1 MTCYG
6 KSVIIIVE
14 RRGVDMGWIKDAV
27 DKLTDGIAQGMMDF
41 IFNFL
46 YTLFYEPLKFFIW
59 LLDKIII
66 DPNSITSD
74 YVQNASVLVN
84 SLISSVAVCIFA
96 FKMVQVIKMNTEGNA
111 ESPGY
116 YVAQLLPSAMLVG
129 VLPWLV
135 DIMTKISFEATR
147 AFMNVGKTS
156 YLKTIKE
163 WSSLKKGTSGFK
175 EMLGSMGTMAG
186 SQIMFILFILLILIF
201 TIVFIFQF
209 VSRIADLVIM
219 KVVAPLIAV
228 SLLADENN
236 YVSIWWRELLAISLQ
251 LPLQVFTFFG
261 GLNLFFGA
269 KLDVGTLLLGIGFFI
284 ITVKSPSFIRSMVY
298 STGSGRMATGMAGS
312 SAKLLVR
319 QLLTR

>member
-1 MTCYG
+1 
-6 KSVIIIVE
+6 
-14 RRGVDMGWIKDAV
+14 MGWIKDAV

-59 LLDKIII
+59 LLDKILI

-175 EMLGSMGTMAG
+175 EMLGSMGT
-186 SQIMFILFILLILIF
+186 
-201 TIVFIFQF
+201 
-209 VSRIADLVIM
+209 
-219 KVVAPLIAV
+219 
-228 SLLADENN
+228 LLADENN

>member
-1 MTCYG
+1 M
-6 KSVIIIVE
+6 
-14 RRGVDMGWIKDAV
+14 DWIKDAI
-27 DKLTDGIAQGMMDF
+27 KELTEGIADGMMNF
-41 IFNFL
+41 IFQFL

-59 LLDKIII
+59 LLDKILI
-66 DPNSITSD
+66 DPNSISSD
-74 YVQNASVLVN
+74 YISNASVLVN
-84 SLISSVAVCIFA
+84 SLITSIAICVFA
-96 FKMVQVIKMNTEGNA
+96 FKMVQVMKQNAEGNA

-116 YVAQLLPSAMLVG
+116 YVAQLLPSSLLVA

-135 DIMTKISFEATR
+135 DIMTKLSYSSTR
-147 AFMNVGKTS
+147 AFLDVGQKS
-156 YLKTIKE
+156 YLETIKE
-163 WSSLKKGTSGFK
+163 WSSLKKGQDGFK

-186 SQIMFILFILLILIF
+186 SQIMFILFILLILVF
-201 TIVFIFQF
+201 TVVFIFQF

-219 KVVAPLIAV
+219 KVVAPLVAV

-236 YVSIWWRELLAISLQ
+236 YIGVWWRELLAISIQ

-261 GLNLFFGA
+261 GINLFFGA

-312 SAKLLVR
+312 GAKLLVR
-319 QLLTR
+319 KMLSK

>member
-1 MTCYG
+1 M
-6 KSVIIIVE
+6 SM
-14 RRGVDMGWIKDAV
+14 DWIKDAV
-27 DKLTDGIAQGMMDF
+27 DKLTEGIADGMTNF
-41 IFNFL
+41 VFGFL

-59 LLDKIII
+59 LLDKILI
-66 DPNSITSD
+66 DPSTIPSNYIS
-74 YVQNASVLVN
+74 NASVLVN
-84 SLISSVAVCIFA
+84 SLISSIAVCIFA
-96 FKMVQVIKMNTEGNA
+96 FKMVQVMKQNAEGNA

-116 YVAQLLPSAMLVG
+116 YVAQLLPSALLVG
-129 VLPWLV
+129 ALPWLV
-135 DIMTKISFEATR
+135 DIMTKISYSATR
-147 AFMNVGKTS
+147 ALMNTGKKS
-156 YLKTIKE
+156 YLETIKE
-163 WSSLKKGTSGFK
+163 WSSLKKGKEGFK

-186 SQIMFILFILLILIF
+186 SQVMFILFILLILIF

-219 KVVAPLIAV
+219 KLVAPLVAV

-236 YVSIWWRELLAISLQ
+236 YVSVWWRELLAISIQ

-261 GLNLFFGA
+261 GINMFFGA
-269 KLDVGTLLLGIGFFI
+269 KLNVGTLLLGIGFFI

-319 QLLTR
+319 KMLS

>member
-1 MTCYG
+1 M
-6 KSVIIIVE
+6 
-14 RRGVDMGWIKDAV
+14 DWIKDAV
-27 DKLTDGIAQGMMDF
+27 KELTNGIADGMMNF
-41 IFNFL
+41 IFQFL

-59 LLDKIII
+59 LLDKILI
-66 DPNSITSD
+66 DPNSISSD
-74 YVQNASVLVN
+74 YISNASVLVN
-84 SLISSVAVCIFA
+84 SLITSIAICVFA
-96 FKMVQVIKMNTEGNA
+96 FKMVQVMKQNAEGNA

-116 YVAQLLPSAMLVG
+116 YVAQLLPSALLVA

-135 DIMTKISFEATR
+135 DIMTKLSYTATR
-147 AFMNVGKTS
+147 AFLDVGQKS
-156 YLKTIKE
+156 YLETIKE
-163 WSSLKKGTSGFK
+163 WSSLKKGQDGFK

-186 SQIMFILFILLILIF
+186 SQIIFILLILVF
-201 TIVFIFQF
+201 TVVFIFQF

-219 KVVAPLIAV
+219 KVVAPLVAV

-236 YVSIWWRELLAISLQ
+236 YIGVWWRELLAISIQ

-261 GLNLFFGA
+261 GINLFFGA

-312 SAKLLVR
+312 GAKLLVR
-319 QLLTR
+319 KMLSK

>member
-1 MTCYG
+1 
-6 KSVIIIVE
+6 
-14 RRGVDMGWIKDAV
+14 MGWIKEAV
-27 DKLTDGIAQGMMDF
+27 DKLTDGIAKGMMNF
-41 IFNFL
+41 VFNFL
-46 YTLFYEPLKFFIW
+46 YTIFYEPLKFFVW
-59 LLDKIII
+59 LLDKILI
-66 DPNSITSD
+66 DPNSVSSHYIN
-74 YVQNASVLVN
+74 NASVLIN

-96 FKMVQVIKMNTEGNA
+96 FKMVQVMKQNAEGNA

-116 YVAQLLPSAMLVG
+116 YVAQLLPSSILVG

-135 DIMTKISFEATR
+135 DIMTKISFSATR
-147 AFMNVGKTS
+147 AFMNVGKKS
-156 YLKTIKE
+156 YLQTIKE

-186 SQIMFILFILLILIF
+186 SQIMFILFILLILVF
-201 TIVFIFQF
+201 TIIFIFQF

-236 YVSIWWRELLAISLQ
+236 YVAIWWRELLAISIQ

-269 KLDVGTLLLGIGFFI
+269 KLDVVTLLLGIGFFI

-298 STGSGRMATGMAGS
+298 STGTGRMATGMAGS
-312 SAKLLVR
+312 SAKMLVR
-319 QLLTR
+319 NMLAR